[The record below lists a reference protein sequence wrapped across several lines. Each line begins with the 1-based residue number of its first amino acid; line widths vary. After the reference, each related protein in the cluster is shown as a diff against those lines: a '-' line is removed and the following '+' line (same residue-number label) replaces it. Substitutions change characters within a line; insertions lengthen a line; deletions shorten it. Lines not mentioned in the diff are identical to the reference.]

1 MKHKYIVV
9 VARSDSTES
18 YLVCSSKPI
27 VTAWDHSKLLQ
38 YMTMY
43 ICKEDDIVITDMAY
57 IGEESNFVSQ
67 LLEDSGIKL
76 DQSITFYDAVKV

>member
-9 VARSDSTES
+9 VARSDNTES
-18 YLVCSSKPI
+18 YLVSSNKPI

-43 ICKEDDIVITDMAY
+43 ICKEDNIVIADMAY
-57 IGEESNFVSQ
+57 IGQEDNFVSQ
-67 LLEDSGIKL
+67 LLDDLGIKI
-76 DQSITFYDAVKV
+76 DQSITFYDAVKI